1 MGAPSGFDVGT
12 WLEIEELVKRQR
24 GKVSPDSALD
34 IREQAE
40 RYLEAMGG
48 DAARRQVLAQRE
60 ELDDR
65 KRLRRDVP
73 A

>member
-1 MGAPSGFDVGT
+1 MSEFDVGT
-12 WLEIEELVKRQR
+12 WLEIEEIVKRQR
-24 GKVSPDSALD
+24 GKVSSTSSLD

-40 RYLEAMGG
+40 RYLEAMGA
-48 DAARRQVLAQRE
+48 DAARRQVFAQRE

-65 KRLRRDVP
+65 KRLRRDGP